1 MSQFEIDV
9 SQINPLDF
17 GQGVDEL
24 QEKVNAAEAEEQTQ
38 QQVQAGLADQAQ
50 QKDAAYE
57 SGGRND
63 PKQPTSDDG
72 TLDYLQKTPDEQRA

>member
-9 SQINPLDF
+9 SQINPLEF
-17 GQGVDEL
+17 GQGL
-24 QEKVNAAEAEEQTQ
+24 MSQEKVNAAEAEEQTQ

-57 SGGRND
+57 SGGRTIQNN
-63 PKQPTSDDG
+63 
-72 TLDYLQKTPDEQRA
+72 LLVMMVL